1 MREGWVDLIGP
12 SEIKMVILCA
22 LYVSRLTDT
31 AGLWS
36 ETSVFKS
43 GTRDY
48 SWVRYLLVVNT
59 KVKVQMYQEI
69 EIIGQIEIL

>member
-36 ETSVFKS
+36 ETFVFKS

-48 SWVRYLLVVNT
+48 LW
-59 KVKVQMYQEI
+59 VKVQMYQEI